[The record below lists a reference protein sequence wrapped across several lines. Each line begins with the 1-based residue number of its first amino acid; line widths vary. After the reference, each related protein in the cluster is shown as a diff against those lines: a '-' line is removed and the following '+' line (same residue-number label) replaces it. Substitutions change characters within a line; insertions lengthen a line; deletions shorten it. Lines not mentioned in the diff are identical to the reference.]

1 MVRSMTGYGRETAE
15 SESWKVTVE
24 IKSVNNR
31 FLDVSVKMPKQYNPL
46 EELIKKEIS
55 AVLSRGHVDA
65 YITVEEIGE
74 AKQSVAVDKDLALDY
89 CRAMRELSDITGI
102 PYQMTLKDVAS
113 YYGVLTAQKEESDLD
128 ELWNTMSDAIKGA
141 LKQLFEM
148 RVIEGEKLAADIL
161 ARIDI
166 LAMIREKILVRS
178 PLVLNDYREK
188 LTRRIEEVLG
198 EIEIDHDKILNEVA
212 FFADKADIA
221 EELTRLLSHFDQ
233 FKSNLA
239 KDEPVG
245 RKLDFILQEMNRE
258 VNTIGSKANDTE
270 ISHLVIEA
278 KGELEKIRE
287 QVQNFE

>member
-74 AKQSVAVDKDLALDY
+74 AKQSIAVDKDLALDY
-89 CRAMRELSDITGI
+89 CRAMQELSDITGI

-178 PLVLNDYREK
+178 PLVLSDYREK

>member
-1 MVRSMTGYGRETAE
+1 MTGYGRETAE

-74 AKQSVAVDKDLALDY
+74 AKQSIAVDKDLALDY

>member
-74 AKQSVAVDKDLALDY
+74 AKQSIAVDKDLALDY

-161 ARIDI
+161 VRIDI

-188 LTRRIEEVLG
+188 LTQRIEEVLG

>member
-1 MVRSMTGYGRETAE
+1 MTGYGRETAE